1 MDFESKL
8 FFEVLFSGAFV
19 KGAAISLSLA
29 TLSQLL
35 AIFFGFFLAIFRLG
49 KNPVLKSF
57 AGVYIWLFL
66 AIPALLLLLIVW
78 NALPQLIPA
87 LRQEWYSPFLAA
99 LLALSIL
106 EGAYMA
112 EILRS
117 SIMSVDD
124 GQALAARALGMTP
137 TQVMRKVVI
146 PQLTR
151 IAIPPTANEYIGMI
165 KYTSLASVISLQE
178 LLTRAGNGV
187 SATFRYVEYYAAA
200 LIYYLVIVSVLMV
213 LQGRLEKKY
222 AWISTTK
229 KSVRSTK

>member
-1 MDFESKL
+1 MDFESDL
-8 FFEVLFSGAFV
+8 FFEVLVSDAFI
-19 KGAAISLSLA
+19 KGAAISVSLA

-49 KNPVLKSF
+49 KNPVLKAF
-57 AGVYIWLFL
+57 AGVYIWLFR

-78 NALPQLIPA
+78 NAFPQLIPA

-99 LLALSIL
+99 LLALSLL

-137 TQVMRKVVI
+137 TQVMRKVTI

-187 SATFRYVEYYAAA
+187 SATFRFVEYYAAA
-200 LIYYLVIVSVLMV
+200 LVYYLVIVSILMV
-213 LQGRLEKKY
+213 LQARLEKRY

-229 KSVRSTK
+229 KSGKVSK

>member
-1 MDFESKL
+1 MDFDSKL
-8 FFEVLFSGAFV
+8 FFEVLFSSAFV
-19 KGAAISLSLA
+19 TGAAISISLA
-29 TLSQLL
+29 TLSQLIAILIGFLL
-35 AIFFGFFLAIFRLG
+35 ANLRLN
-49 KNPVLKSF
+49 KNPFLKSF
-57 AGVYIWLFL
+57 SSVYIWLFR

-87 LRQEWYSPFLAA
+87 MRQDWYSPFLAA

-137 TQVMRKVVI
+137 IQVMRKVII

-187 SATFRYVEYYAAA
+187 SVTFRYVEYYAGA
-200 LIYYLVIVSVLMV
+200 LVYYLVIVSILMV
-213 LQGRLEKKY
+213 LQARLERRF
-222 AWISTTK
+222 AWIS
-229 KSVRSTK
+229 STKQSPKVSR

>member
-1 MDFESKL
+1 MEFESAL
-8 FFEVLFSGAFV
+8 FFEVLVSEAFI
-19 KGAAISLSLA
+19 KGAAISVSLA

-35 AIFFGFFLAIFRLG
+35 AIFFGFFLALFRLG

-57 AGVYIWLFL
+57 ANVYIWLFR

-87 LRQEWYSPFLAA
+87 MRQEWYSPFLAA
-99 LLALSIL
+99 LLALSLL

-137 TQVMRKVVI
+137 TQVLRKVVI

-187 SATFRYVEYYAAA
+187 SSTFRYVEYYAGARV
-200 LIYYLVIVSVLMV
+200 YYLVIVSILMV
-213 LQGRLEKKY
+213 LQSRLEKRY

-229 KSVRSTK
+229 KSGKVSK

>member
-1 MDFESKL
+1 MEFESSL
-8 FFEVLFSGAFV
+8 FFEILVSEAFI
-19 KGAAISLSLA
+19 KGAAISVSLA

-35 AIFFGFFLAIFRLG
+35 AIFIGFFLALCRLG

-57 AGVYIWLFL
+57 ANVYIWLFR

-87 LRQEWYSPFLAA
+87 MRQEWYSPFLAA
-99 LLALSIL
+99 LLALSLL
-106 EGAYMA
+106 EAAYMA

-187 SATFRYVEYYAAA
+187 SSTFRYVEYYAGA
-200 LIYYLVIVSVLMV
+200 LVYYLVIVSILMV
-213 LQGRLEKKY
+213 LQSRLEKRY

-229 KSVRSTK
+229 KSGKVSK

>member
-8 FFEVLFSGAFV
+8 FFEVLFSGAFL

-29 TLSQLL
+29 TLSQFF
-35 AIFFGFFLAIFRLG
+35 AILFVFRLG

-57 AGVYIWLFL
+57 AGVYIWLFR

-87 LRQEWYSPFLAA
+87 LRQEWYSPFLEA
-99 LLALSIL
+99 LLALSML

-117 SIMSVDD
+117 SIMSVDE

-200 LIYYLVIVSVLMV
+200 LIYYLVIVSILMI
-213 LQGRLEKKY
+213 LQSRLEKRY

-229 KSVRSTK
+229 KSGKVSK